1 MQDNN
6 DFGQKMKK
14 FLSSSATSVGKYFV
28 AKLITSIIIG
38 IATVIFCNL
47 LDIKPAWLLGII
59 AGIGNF
65 IPIVGPWIVLIVCGV
80 VAVFQIPINALY
92 IIIFCIGIQAVD
104 QFLLTPLIV
113 GKSIDMSPLLII
125 VVVTIASM
133 FLGFWGLLFAVPI
146 ASIIKIGY
154 TIFIKKKDN
163 EEAKAL
169 DS

>member
-6 DFGQKMKK
+6 FGQKMKK
-14 FLSSSATSVGKYFV
+14 FVSSSAETVGKYFL

-38 IATVIFCNL
+38 IATVVFCNL

-65 IPIVGPWIVLIVCGV
+65 IPIVGPWIVLVVCGV
-80 VAVFQIPINALY
+80 VALFQLPINALY
-92 IIIFCIGIQAVD
+92 IVIFCIAIQTID

-113 GKSIDMSPLLII
+113 GKSVDMSPLLII
-125 VVVTIASM
+125 LVLTIASM

-163 EEAKAL
+163 AEVKSL

>member
-1 MQDNN
+1 MQDN
-6 DFGQKMKK
+6 DFGKK
-14 FLSSSATSVGKYFV
+14 LSKFVSRSAETVGKYFV
-28 AKLITSIIIG
+28 AKLITSLIIG
-38 IATVIFCNL
+38 IATLIFCQL
-47 LDIKPAWLLGII
+47 LNIKPAWLLGII

-80 VAVFQIPINALY
+80 VAVFQAPINALY

-113 GKSIDMSPLLII
+113 GKSIDLSPLLII

-154 TIFIKKKDN
+154 TIFIKKKDDD
-163 EEAKAL
+163 EAKAL